1 MKSRSATPPGGGASS
16 VSLNGSRPHKKSY
29 YFPPAFIRLLIIENE
44 AKTTEDKKQKK
55 GPFVHAAPFLC
66 SQRLRWPLS
75 GVRWVSAAN
84 ITQALCTGGDSFSA
98 RLCSILRPRPK
109 SHACS
114 STSDCAANIPLS
126 FRCTRALLSLS
137 ARLFSPPSSLSFS
150 LLFSFFLSLFLPA
163 EGLKAVKVAGWHSV
177 TGAGGA
183 LGWPAGYQACK
194 RWESQL
200 PRPLSLPLP
209 LLFLFLR
216 FTPPAPIL
224 TSGKHFVH
232 LLPSTPAF
240 IPPLP
245 PSLSNNRSRGL
256 AK

>member
-1 MKSRSATPPGGGASS
+1 MTANKVTPPGGGGGFQQLPQWESS
-16 VSLNGSRPHKKSY
+16 AQEKVIISLLPLFGP
-29 YFPPAFIRLLIIENE
+29 LLSKMRQKLR
-44 AKTTEDKKQKK
+44 KTKKQKK

-114 STSDCAANIPLS
+114 STSDCAANIPHS

-150 LLFSFFLSLFLPA
+150 LLFSFFQSVFLSSRGGS
-163 EGLKAVKVAGWHSV
+163 EGCQGGRVAFG
-177 TGAGGA
+177 
-183 LGWPAGYQACK
+183 
-194 RWESQL
+194 
-200 PRPLSLPLP
+200 
-209 LLFLFLR
+209 
-216 FTPPAPIL
+216 
-224 TSGKHFVH
+224 
-232 LLPSTPAF
+232 
-240 IPPLP
+240 
-245 PSLSNNRSRGL
+245 NRSWRRTRVARRLPGM
-256 AK
+256 

>member
-1 MKSRSATPPGGGASS
+1 MR
-16 VSLNGSRPHKKSY
+16 
-29 YFPPAFIRLLIIENE
+29 
-44 AKTTEDKKQKK
+44 
-55 GPFVHAAPFLC
+55 AAPFLC

-84 ITQALCTGGDSFSA
+84 ITQALWTGGDSFSA

-137 ARLFSPPSSLSFS
+137 ARLFFPPFFLALFLSF
-150 LLFSFFLSLFLPA
+150 FLPA

-183 LGWPAGYQACK
+183 PGWPAGYRACK
-194 RWESQL
+194 GMGNPAAPPPPHPPPPNTSSS
-200 PRPLSLPLP
+200 RP
-209 LLFLFLR
+209 
-216 FTPPAPIL
+216 
-224 TSGKHFVH
+224 H
-232 LLPSTPAF
+232 LW
-240 IPPLP
+240 
-245 PSLSNNRSRGL
+245 
-256 AK
+256 